1 MKQRYFLS
9 LLMVCFLLFSNGVA
23 AQSNSF
29 PANSSNVQE
38 KPITGLSIYPN
49 PVTGNK
55 VFIASDKNQPKE
67 IEVYNVLGKIVLSA
81 RLVGKELDVSDL
93 TPGIYIL
100 KIREGNTQATRK
112 LVVK

>member
-9 LLMVCFLLFSNGVA
+9 FLLVCFLLFSNVVA
-23 AQSNSF
+23 AQSNAF
-29 PANSSNVQE
+29 PANSSNMQE

-55 VFIASDKNQPKE
+55 VYISSDKNQPKE

-81 RLVGKELDVSDL
+81 KLIGKELDVSEL

-100 KIREGNTQATRK
+100 KIREGNSQATRK
-112 LVVK
+112 LVVR

>member
-1 MKQRYFLS
+1 MKQHYLLSFL
-9 LLMVCFLLFSNGVA
+9 LVCFLLFSNVVA
-23 AQSNSF
+23 AQSNTF
-29 PANSSNVQE
+29 PASVQE
-38 KPITGLSIYPN
+38 KPISGLSIYPN

-55 VFIASDKNQPKE
+55 VYITSDKNQSKE
-67 IEVYNVLGKIVLSA
+67 IEVYNVLGKVVLSA
-81 RLVGKELDVSDL
+81 KLIGKELDVSEL